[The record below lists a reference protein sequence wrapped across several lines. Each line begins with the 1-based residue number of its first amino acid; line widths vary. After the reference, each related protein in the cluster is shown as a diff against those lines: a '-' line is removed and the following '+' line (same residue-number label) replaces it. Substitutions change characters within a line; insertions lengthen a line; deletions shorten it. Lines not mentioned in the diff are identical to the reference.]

1 VKQHRTP
8 RRWRA
13 LAAAATA
20 TLLVGC
26 SSSSLGSDG
35 EQGADGVVRI
45 GLVWPTSNVYK
56 TIGDDFA
63 KGWQLYLDSHGGKLG
78 GHQIETVVVDEG
90 NGREVVR
97 PGIKKLIE
105 QDKVDVVVGTIS
117 SDAVQVIHPE
127 TTRKKIPYVATGG
140 RPTTIDDVSYTW
152 HTSWRNKDAGNAIA
166 EFLRTTVNGPVWAIG
181 PDYQGGW
188 DQVNGFVE
196 PFTKAGGRLANPD
209 GKPVW
214 TPYPGTTNFLPF
226 LNAIAA
232 SEAKAVFAFYGG
244 GLGIEF
250 VKQYAQAGLQGKLPL
265 YAAGFTTEGAVLQA
279 QGAAADGIY
288 SSLNYA
294 PDLDNSAN
302 RAFATAF
309 TQKYGTVPD
318 LYNVTA
324 WDAALLLDRAIADA
338 GDAPTRESI
347 NSAIGRLGAID
358 SPRGQWRFSLTEH
371 TPIQTWYLRQVR
383 QDGRG
388 RANVVVQ
395 PLTTLGQ

>member
-1 VKQHRTP
+1 MTHRTH
-8 RRWRA
+8 RWRQMSAAGAA
-13 LAAAATA
+13 LVLAVA
-20 TLLVGC
+20 GC
-26 SSSSLGSDG
+26 DGSSLDSGDD
-35 EQGADGVVRI
+35 QGADGVVRI
-45 GLVWPTSNVYK
+45 GLVWPQSDVYK
-56 TIGDDFA
+56 TIGDDFT
-63 KGWQLYLDSHGGKLG
+63 KGWQLYLDSHGGMLG
-78 GHQIETVVVDEG
+78 GRKVETVTVDEG
-90 NGREVVR
+90 NGRERVR

-117 SDAVQVIHPE
+117 SDAVQIIHPE
-127 TTRKKIPYVATGG
+127 TSKKKIPYVATGG
-140 RPTTIDDVSYTW
+140 RPTTLSDVSYTW

-166 EFLRTTVNGPVWAIG
+166 EFLRTTVAGPVWAIG

-196 PFTKAGGRLANPD
+196 PFTKAGGKLANPD
-209 GKPVW
+209 GKPLW
-214 TPYPGTTNFLPF
+214 TPYPGTTNFLPY
-226 LNAIAA
+226 LHQIAA
-232 SEAKAVFAFYGG
+232 SGAKAVFCFYGG

-250 VKQYAQAGLQGKLPL
+250 VKQYAQAGLAKKLPL

-309 TQKYGTVPD
+309 TGKYGTVPD

-338 GDAPTRESI
+338 GENPTSESI
-347 NSAIGRLGAID
+347 NAAISRLGAID

-395 PLTTLGQ
+395 PLTTLG

>member
-1 VKQHRTP
+1 MAAGAAVV
-8 RRWRA
+8 
-13 LAAAATA
+13 LAVA
-20 TLLVGC
+20 GC
-26 SSSSLGSDG
+26 SGSSLGSDD
-35 EQGADGVVRI
+35 EQSDGVVRI

-63 KGWQLYLDSHGGKLG
+63 RGWQLYLDSHGGKLG

-90 NGREVVR
+90 NGRELVR

-117 SDAVQVIHPE
+117 SDAVEVIHPE
-127 TTRKKIPYVATGG
+127 TTKKKIPYVATGG
-140 RPTTIDDVSYTW
+140 RPTTISDVTWTW
-152 HTSWRNKDAGNAIA
+152 HTSWQNKDAGNAIA
-166 EFLRTTVNGPVWAIG
+166 EFLRTTVAGPVYAIG
-181 PDYQGGW
+181 PNYQGGW

-196 PFTKAGGRLANPD
+196 PFTKAGGKLANPD

-214 TPYPGTTNFLPF
+214 TPYPNTTNFLPY

-232 SEAKAVFAFYGG
+232 SDAKAVFAFYGG

-250 VKQYAQAGLQGKLPL
+250 VKQYAQAGLQKKLPL

-279 QGAAADGIY
+279 QGPAADGVY

-294 PDLDNSAN
+294 PDLDNPAN

-309 TQKYGTVPD
+309 QAKYQTVPD

-338 GDAPTRESI
+338 GDSPTSESI
-347 NSAIGRLGAID
+347 NAAIGRLGAID
-358 SPRGQWRFSLTEH
+358 SPRGQWRFSGTH

-383 QDGRG
+383 ADGRG